1 MCYNSRMNKTPAII
15 ILSSV
20 IHKPFDIMLAGI
32 LRYAHEHGPWRIYQ
46 VERRKW
52 MYAFDAWASWGAD
65 AIIAADHHDIDEA
78 NKIKDMKV
86 PVIVLL
92 QPQGMRTKD
101 YPLRNFPCCLWNSAK
116 IGQMAADYFCR
127 KGFTNFAFVDDT
139 IKTTYWSVDRER
151 AFRKALPKG
160 SHYRRYGGATEDERT
175 DWMSER
181 PRLAKWLRALPKP
194 CAVFAPNDR
203 RGKQV
208 LDAAFS
214 EGIPVPGDISVL
226 ACDNDTWICDASIPT
241 LSSIRCD
248 TETAGYNIAAIL
260 DDMLHGKKPKT
271 RIEVPVDPIEVVT
284 RQSTDWNAVGDEKV
298 AQTLARIQ
306 ADFSNPDLCVND
318 LARASGLARRTL
330 EVRFKNTTGRT
341 IREEIEF
348 FRLSKAKSLL
358 TENKLSITAI
368 AKSIGYTSAAQFCLR
383 FKLALGC
390 TPGQFSKKILSK

>member
-1 MCYNSRMNKTPAII
+1 MRKPPAIV

-20 IHKPFDIMLAGI
+20 ITKPFDIMLSGI

-52 MYAFDAWASWGAD
+52 TYTFEAWASWGAD
-65 AIIAADHHDIDEA
+65 AIIAADHHDVDEA
-78 NKIKDMKV
+78 QKIKDMGV

-92 QPQGMRTKD
+92 QPQKMRD
-101 YPLRNFPCCLWNSAK
+101 ENYPLRHFPCCLWNSRK
-116 IGQMAADYFCR
+116 IGQMAADYFSR
-127 KGFTNFAFVDDT
+127 KGYMNFAFVDDT
-139 IKTTYWSVDRER
+139 RKTTYWSVDRER

-160 SHYRRYGGATEDERT
+160 CHYRRYGGATEDERA
-175 DWMSER
+175 DWMIER

-248 TETAGYNIAAIL
+248 TETAGYNIASVL
-260 DDMLHGKKPKT
+260 DDMLHGKT
-271 RIEVPVDPIEVVT
+271 SRARIEVPVEPIEVIT

-298 AQTLARIQ
+298 AQTLVRIQ
-306 ADFSNPDLCVND
+306 TGFANPDLCVGE
-318 LARASGLARRTL
+318 LAKAAGLARRTL
-330 EVRFKNTTGRT
+330 EIRFKNTTGRT

-348 FRLSKAKSLL
+348 VRLSRAKSLL
-358 TENKLSITAI
+358 IENKLSVTAI
-368 AKSIGYTSAAQFCLR
+368 AKTIGYTATAQFCIR

-390 TPGQFSKKILSK
+390 TPGQFAKGTRV